1 MHVMTIGFAGIQG
14 RGPAAPITGSG
25 LAGSSG
31 APDWLLR
38 LMAADGALPSAGVD
52 ARRTALTR
60 RAADGDQGAFEALI
74 TAQGDRMLATARKIL
89 RDPDAAEDAVQQT
102 VILAWRLLPR
112 LRDPERFE
120 PWLYKILV
128 SACYGEARRA
138 RRFDRKVQALATE
151 PSEPGQL
158 DRWLERDAIEQAFRT
173 LTPPHRAVVVLH
185 YYGGLPLNEVA
196 AIVGISH
203 GTARS
208 RLHYALRA
216 LRAALQ
222 AADRPVVTDIER

>member
-1 MHVMTIGFAGIQG
+1 
-14 RGPAAPITGSG
+14 
-25 LAGSSG
+25 
-31 APDWLLR
+31 
-38 LMAADGALPSAGVD
+38 MAADGAIPSAGVD
-52 ARRTALTR
+52 GRQAGLVRKAIG
-60 RAADGDQGAFEALI
+60 GDQDAFEALI

-120 PWLYKILV
+120 PWLYKVLV

-138 RRFDRKVQALATE
+138 RRFEARVQVLAAE
-151 PSEPGQL
+151 PAETSEM
-158 DRWLERDAIEQAFRT
+158 DRWLERDAIEGAFRA
-173 LTPPHRAVVVLH
+173 LTPAHRAVVVLH
-185 YYGGLPLNEVA
+185 YYSGLPLNEVA
-196 AIVGISH
+196 AIVGVSH

-208 RLHYALRA
+208 RLHYALRE

-222 AADRPVVTDIER
+222 AADRPVMTDIER

>member
-1 MHVMTIGFAGIQG
+1 MI
-14 RGPAAPITGSG
+14 
-25 LAGSSG
+25 
-31 APDWLLR
+31 
-38 LMAADGALPSAGVD
+38 AADGAIPSARVEG
-52 ARRTALTR
+52 RRTALVR
-60 RAADGDQGAFEALI
+60 RAMGGDQDAFEALI

-102 VILAWRLLPR
+102 VILAWRLLPA

-120 PWLYKILV
+120 SWLYKVLV

-138 RRFDRKVQALATE
+138 RRFDAKVQALAAEPTE
-151 PSEPGQL
+151 SSEM
-158 DRWLERDAIEQAFRT
+158 DRWLERDAIEGAFRS
-173 LTPPHRAVVVLH
+173 LTAAHRAVVVLH

-196 AIVGISH
+196 AIVGVSH

-222 AADRPVVTDIER
+222 AADRPVTTDIDR